1 MEHQF
6 YIDRLSAYFDNE
18 LKNEELVIVKEHV
31 MGCSECQKKLQEL
44 EKLENLIIE
53 KSDLSESDYWEQS
66 AQKIESALSS
76 QTEAAIITVGKSSK
90 SSLWWKL
97 TGVAASLVL
106 VALFAFEQKD
116 NSDEILRQ
124 EAPKTGIKHVIGYK
138 SPIIKDTAIK
148 EDMSVGRSAEQKEEP
163 IVSSDE
169 IKKDAKQEVSLAT
182 KQIAENLSTK
192 PQTAPKPQ
200 HIKKSDK
207 VLLEKNEI
215 KIKKTFSTNEQPSSN
230 KENISKT
237 AEMSPDKE
245 PQPKYGADIGKVIIK
260 RRTASKEGLEKSK
273 TKDKL
278 KTSSSLS
285 VLTQESQKGISRNLI
300 ILENTDKTE
309 INYWRRKVSTC
320 TAQLQNQQKKK
331 VQYMKKSDKSEK
343 SFSGISLIDKEFIY
357 RQLFEAYYK
366 IAVMTA
372 DTTEEKQAVQ
382 FLKENADSLHN
393 SKSAQ
398 ALHFLEQYKIEKNR
412 QKSSKHKT
420 EE

>member
-1 MEHQF
+1 
-6 YIDRLSAYFDNE
+6 
-18 LKNEELVIVKEHV
+18 
-31 MGCSECQKKLQEL
+31 
-44 EKLENLIIE
+44 
-53 KSDLSESDYWEQS
+53 
-66 AQKIESALSS
+66 
-76 QTEAAIITVGKSSK
+76 
-90 SSLWWKL
+90 
-97 TGVAASLVL
+97 
-106 VALFAFEQKD
+106 
-116 NSDEILRQ
+116 
-124 EAPKTGIKHVIGYK
+124 
-138 SPIIKDTAIK
+138 
-148 EDMSVGRSAEQKEEP
+148 MSVGRSAEQKEEP

-182 KQIAENLSTK
+182 KQIAKNLSTK